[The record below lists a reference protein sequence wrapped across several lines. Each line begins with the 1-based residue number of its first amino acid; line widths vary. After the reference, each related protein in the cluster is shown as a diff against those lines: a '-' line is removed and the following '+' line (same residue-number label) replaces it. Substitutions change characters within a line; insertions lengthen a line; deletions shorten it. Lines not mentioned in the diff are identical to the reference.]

1 MDDGVKLFTVDA
13 FTAVPFKGNP
23 AAVCLIENNDLVPDD
38 MKQKIATEMNLSET
52 AFVLKLMPDDE
63 FKTASKFLLQWFT
76 PTNEVPL
83 CGHATLASAAVLF
96 NCYGNK
102 SEVLAFETLSGTL
115 YASRQEQKV
124 FIDLP
129 LNSPE
134 PMLTIGNNV
143 PYQDLQYSH
152 TTKKLLIRL
161 KDCVTR
167 KELENLTPQTE
178 LMVDAVPS
186 GKVKGVIITLR
197 GFPENGCSSQDGKTY
212 DFVSRYFAPWN
223 GIDEDPVTGSAH
235 TVLGPYW
242 SKELNKT
249 PLYAHQC
256 SARGGD
262 LYVNVRSDGRVD
274 IGGDAVIVLKA
285 KLFCH

>member
-1 MDDGVKLFTVDA
+1 MQS
-13 FTAVPFKGNP
+13 
-23 AAVCLIENNDLVPDD
+23 VPDD
-38 MKQKIATEMNLSET
+38 VKQKIATEMNLSET
-52 AFVLKLMPDDE
+52 AFVLKLASSDE

-96 NCYGNK
+96 KCCGNK
-102 SEVLAFETLSGTL
+102 SDVLAFETLSGTL
-115 YASRQEQKV
+115 YASRQEEKV
-124 FIDLP
+124 VIDLP

-134 PMLTIGNNV
+134 PMVPNGIEKLLELTIGNV

-152 TTKKLLIRL
+152 TSKKLLIRL

-167 KELENLTPQTE
+167 KELENLTPQTK

-197 GFPENGCSSQDGKTY
+197 GFSENGCSSRDGKAY

-249 PLYAHQC
+249 SLYAHQC

-262 LYVNVRSDGRVD
+262 LYLNIRSDGRVD
-274 IGGDAVIVLKA
+274 IGGDAVIVLRGT
-285 KLFCH
+285 LFCH